1 MKLLSAPLQGFTEA
15 PWRHFHAS
23 LLAPSDGLPDA
34 YSAPFARV
42 EKGVVR
48 RRDIA
53 DIASPLCANHTVV
66 PQVIARDGAEFSTL
80 VTAIAATGHTHIDLN
95 MGCPFPPQVARGR
108 GAGLLR
114 RPDGLEQISDAM
126 TGFATRG
133 ITFSVKMRLGVDLPS
148 EWRVAIDLINAMPL
162 TNVTVHPRV
171 AAQQYSGAIHAG
183 HLAELAGALVHPW
196 IFNADILTPADLDRV
211 AAAYP
216 SAAGAMIGR
225 GLLARPSLIA
235 EWRSG
240 CEWSRADRLELIMQ
254 LHSGIFAHCSS
265 TLCGPSQILS
275 KVKPFWQYLEAEIG
289 RKSAKAIRK
298 AGSMAAYAAAVE
310 AIGRAG
316 G

>member
-1 MKLLSAPLQGFTEA
+1 MPPSLPHPTGSPTPTPPLREGGE
-15 PWRHFHAS
+15 R
-23 LLAPSDGLPDA
+23 
-34 YSAPFARV
+34 
-42 EKGVVR
+42 VVR

-148 EWRVAIDLINAMPL
+148 EWRGAIDLINAMPL

-196 IFNADILTPADLDRV
+196 IFNADILTPRRSRPRGRRLSLGGRRHDRARAPRAPVAHSRV
-211 AAAYP
+211 A
-216 SAAGAMIGR
+216 
-225 GLLARPSLIA
+225 
-235 EWRSG
+235 E
-240 CEWSRADRLELIMQ
+240 RL
-254 LHSGIFAHCSS
+254 
-265 TLCGPSQILS
+265 
-275 KVKPFWQYLEAEIG
+275 
-289 RKSAKAIRK
+289 R
-298 AGSMAAYAAAVE
+298 VE
-310 AIGRAG
+310 PCR
-316 G
+316 